1 MISDKVIRHLTFFL
15 RNALYIVK
23 NNIYMY
29 TCQKCLFWITQRY
42 KTQIT
47 FKKTTLIKSHY
58 ECMET

>member
-1 MISDKVIRHLTFFL
+1 MISDKVIGHLTFFL

-42 KTQIT
+42 KTQII
-47 FKKTTLIKSHY
+47 FKKTT
-58 ECMET
+58 